1 MIRLH
6 HLNNSR
12 SQRIIWALKELNL
25 DFEIVSYDRDPITY
39 QAPESLKEIH
49 PLGKAPVL
57 EDEGLVIAE
66 SAVIIDYLVSQY
78 APHLKPNGDYKAQL
92 GYHYWMHYAEASLMP
107 FMVMRLVF
115 EKIKTSPMPFFA
127 KPIAKKIANQ
137 ASRSFVSPNIAT
149 HMRYL
154 ETHLS
159 DREWFCGEEIS
170 GADFQMIF
178 PLEAAIARN
187 LVDNKEFPNI
197 ANYVKRVHK
206 RPAYRAALELAGD
219 YDYAN

>member
-25 DFEIVSYDRDPITY
+25 DFEIKSYDRDPITY
-39 QAPESLKEIH
+39 QAPASLKEIH

-57 EDEGLVIAE
+57 EDDGQVIAE

-78 APHLKPNGDYKAQL
+78 APHLKPSGEYKEQL
-92 GYHYWMHYAEASLMP
+92 NYHYWMHYAEASLMP
-107 FMVMRLVF
+107 YMVMKLVF

-127 KPIAKKIANQ
+127 KPIAKKIVNK
-137 ASRSFVSPNIAT
+137 ASTSFIAPNIAT
-149 HMRYL
+149 HMKYI
-154 ETHLS
+154 ENHLS
-159 DREWFCGEEIS
+159 DREWFCGKEMS

-178 PLEAAIARN
+178 PLEAAVARKVVSN
-187 LVDNKEFPNI
+187 EQFPNI
-197 ANYVKRVHK
+197 VKYVKQVHE
-206 RPAYRAALELAGD
+206 RPAYQAALKASGD
-219 YDYAN
+219 YDYA